1 MVVDE
6 SILVSSAS
14 QVFSQSS
21 TDARGTR
28 ARTRTWPPSCD
39 GRSDAMRENSSPSG
53 VWYNIANAMV
63 VALSFAVGWLVGR
76 KVGDG
81 WVGGWLGWFM
91 KVWMDGWLACGWCPG
106 LLKGRFAWV
115 VIEEFDGKKKN
126 EYSLSTTECHA
137 EPSSRLTRC
146 SQQCCY
152 AWQGRRKGLP
162 GPVLGAQCTLD
173 IKKNRC

>member
-53 VWYNIANAMV
+53 DSYNIANAMV

-106 LLKGRFAWV
+106 LSKGRFAWA
-115 VIEEFDGKKKN
+115 VIEEFDGNKKMN
-126 EYSLSTTECHA
+126 IHFPPQNAMQSRPAGSRDAH
-137 EPSSRLTRC
+137 SSAATHGREGGKVFLG
-146 SQQCCY
+146 QC
-152 AWQGRRKGLP
+152 W
-162 GPVLGAQCTLD
+162 VHSVH
-173 IKKNRC
+173 